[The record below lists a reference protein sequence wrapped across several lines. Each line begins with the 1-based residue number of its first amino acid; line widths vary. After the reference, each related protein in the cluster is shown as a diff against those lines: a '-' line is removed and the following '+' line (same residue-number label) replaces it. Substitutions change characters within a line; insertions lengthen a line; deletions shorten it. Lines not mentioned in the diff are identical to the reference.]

1 MTDTII
7 GDVRNISFLIKPQRA
22 VNKLELIANAPIVFN
37 SIGVQDVFL
46 DKKNQKDTFKVTRG
60 TILSYFLAAKD
71 SVLKVDF
78 TINKSSI
85 PDISL
90 IESSFDLQTNP
101 LFKIQPRTNEMMPMP
116 FVTNDAVIT
125 LQKLKL

>member
-1 MTDTII
+1 M
-7 GDVRNISFLIKPQRA
+7 IKPQRA
-22 VNKLELIANAPIVFN
+22 INKLELIANAPITFN
-37 SIGVQDVFL
+37 SIGVQNVFL
-46 DKKNQKDTFKVTRG
+46 DKKSQTDTFKITKG

-78 TINKSSI
+78 TINKNSI
-85 PDISL
+85 PNISL

-101 LFKIQPRTNEMMPMP
+101 LFKIQPRTNKMMPMP